1 LAKTSVLLFLPAQ
14 DFNEQEYLIIL
25 NALEAFDIKIFIAS
39 DANSLCVGS
48 NGLKVKND
56 VQLYNVHEINFNG
69 FIIIGGSG
77 IKNYFNNNRLI
88 FIAKKFAEN
97 RKPTAAI
104 CGAPIILAKAGLLKN
119 KATCHIDYKTE
130 LEREGVQYIDQPVV
144 VDKNII
150 TGQCP
155 SSAPE
160 FIKIFLHQLTINK
173 N

>member
-1 LAKTSVLLFLPAQ
+1 MTKTNVLLFLPAQ
-14 DFNEQEYLIIL
+14 NFNEQEYLIIL
-25 NALEAFDIKIFIAS
+25 NALESLNVKIFIAS
-39 DANSLCVGS
+39 DANTLCVGS

-56 VQLYNVHEINFNG
+56 VQLYNVHEFNFNG
-69 FIIIGGSG
+69 LILIGGSG
-77 IKNYFNNNRLI
+77 IKSYFNNDRLRSI
-88 FIAKKFAEN
+88 VKKFAEK

-104 CGAPIILAKAGLLKN
+104 CGAPIILAKAGLLKD

-130 LEREGVQYIDQPVV
+130 LEREGVQYLDQPVV
-144 VDKNII
+144 ANKNII

-160 FIKIFLHQLTINK
+160 FIKIFLHELTN